1 MKRNSFDSAE
11 DNRTIDK
18 STLRYGSSKK
28 LIFEEQSMRKT
39 KKGLIPL
46 EDSKNETEMQP
57 TIPTI
62 PTQKNSPETMIS
74 DIKKRFNSV

>member
-11 DNRTIDK
+11 DNLTLNDRTLAQ

-39 KKGLIPL
+39 KKGLILL
-46 EDSKNETEMQP
+46 EDNKSEK
-57 TIPTI
+57 
-62 PTQKNSPETMIS
+62 
-74 DIKKRFNSV
+74 